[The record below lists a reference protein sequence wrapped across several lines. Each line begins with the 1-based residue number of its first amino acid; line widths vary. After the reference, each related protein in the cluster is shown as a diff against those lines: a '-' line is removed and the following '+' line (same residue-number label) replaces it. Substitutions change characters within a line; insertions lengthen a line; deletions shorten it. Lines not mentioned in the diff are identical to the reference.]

1 MPRGR
6 FWMVCYSSARGGGIL
21 NSGVVR
27 CCLLYSSRYLGEM
40 KEFERFHLVFW
51 KRRRKYLMQ

>member
-40 KEFERFHLVFW
+40 KEFERFHLLVLE
-51 KRRRKYLMQ
+51 KT